1 MYIHQTTCISPQQ
14 TFSDIN
20 LEKLNVSVN
29 NVLNVIEPK
38 YEDIPLNILRR
49 MGKAVRMGIGAALPI
64 CKTNKIDGI
73 IIGTA
78 NGGMEDCI
86 KFLNQIKTFDE
97 GKLTPTNF
105 VQGTPNAIASQLG
118 LLTKNNGYNITH
130 VHRGLAF
137 ENALIDAQMYLSENP
152 NNNIL
157 VGGIDEISTYN
168 YNIEKLGGWYKNE
181 IIKNS
186 ELYNNNTK
194 GTIAGESV
202 SMFLLNNNEE
212 NAIAKIELIKTI
224 NTNNEIEVAAQLKL
238 ILKNKNI
245 DVLITGENSDN
256 RLQKY
261 FEVCEN
267 IVNANTLI
275 VRYKHF
281 CGEFPTASAISLW
294 LACEFIKNQNT
305 PAHFIKRKSTITSY
319 NNILIYNNYKGEQH
333 SFILVTDV
341 THRY

>member
-1 MYIHQTTCISPQQ
+1 MYI
-14 TFSDIN
+14 
-20 LEKLNVSVN
+20 
-29 NVLNVIEPK
+29 
-38 YEDIPLNILRR
+38 
-49 MGKAVRMGIGAALPI
+49 
-64 CKTNKIDGI
+64 
-73 IIGTA
+73 
-78 NGGMEDCI
+78 
-86 KFLNQIKTFDE
+86 
-97 GKLTPTNF
+97 
-105 VQGTPNAIASQLG
+105 PN
-118 LLTKNNGYNITH
+118 TH
-130 VHRGLAF
+130 V
-137 ENALIDAQMYLSENP
+137 
-152 NNNIL
+152 
-157 VGGIDEISTYN
+157 
-168 YNIEKLGGWYKNE
+168 
-181 IIKNS
+181 IKNS

-194 GTIAGESV
+194 GTIAGEGV

-294 LACEFIKNQNT
+294 LACEFITNQNT

-341 THRY
+341 TQRY